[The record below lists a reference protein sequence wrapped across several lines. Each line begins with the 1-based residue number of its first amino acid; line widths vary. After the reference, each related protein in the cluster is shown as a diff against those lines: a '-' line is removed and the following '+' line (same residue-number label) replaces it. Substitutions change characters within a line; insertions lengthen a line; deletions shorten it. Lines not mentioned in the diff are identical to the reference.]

1 MSQAGER
8 PERETGRAAH
18 SSPRGC
24 ASPSAVGSPAPE
36 TQAGPGGPGPQDVSA
51 PCSPAPR
58 RLCSDSCS
66 QRLSPLREGLGGREP
81 SPRVAHGSR
90 GRPAASA
97 CHPPVPMQTEAES
110 GPPGVLTRPE
120 GAVRARGRGG
130 GADAELRGDPAP
142 PPPTA
147 HLPLLQVTPSLP
159 LKGSGHL
166 SASPPGGATHSHAL
180 GRGGITAR
188 LAPPALGQRTLR
200 GCPAGTVVPGLEG
213 PRGRGDRPGAV
224 SSLCHSQSQQCGNQV
239 PGLRGLGLRGGL
251 GWEVPPKVQPCL
263 GAAGPCRGPAGGG
276 RAGGPRTD
284 ARLGIA

>member
-120 GAVRARGRGG
+120 GAVRARGGGRGSRRGAAG
-130 GADAELRGDPAP
+130 GPCPATAHR

-147 HLPLLQVTPSLP
+147 PGHALPP
-159 LKGSGHL
+159 LERQWPPFCV
-166 SASPPGGATHSHAL
+166 PPGRRHPQS
-180 GRGGITAR
+180 R
-188 LAPPALGQRTLR
+188 L
-200 GCPAGTVVPGLEG
+200 G
-213 PRGRGDRPGAV
+213 PRRDHCPTGTACPGAED
-224 SSLCHSQSQQCGNQV
+224 
-239 PGLRGLGLRGGL
+239 P
-251 GWEVPPKVQPCL
+251 
-263 GAAGPCRGPAGGG
+263 
-276 RAGGPRTD
+276 
-284 ARLGIA
+284 